1 MRIQTHFFDKSET
14 LWFIFLFSEYY
25 TIKTEQIQIEI
36 IEQKR
41 KREEA
46 SRSGDVGMMDMQ
58 VVQSELSENRK
69 SYTTLQAEY
78 MDLTKH
84 LKELEAGLETTRF
97 RHDPKLIMLDQELAM
112 LQAQYNEYQAANS
125 NIHENNVSLQFEIN
139 TYRRLL
145 QGNKEIFLTLMAICI
160 ALS

>member
-1 MRIQTHFFDKSET
+1 
-14 LWFIFLFSEYY
+14 LFSEYY

>member
-1 MRIQTHFFDKSET
+1 VEDYYENMFFLDKYEI
-14 LWFIFLFSEYY
+14 LWLIFLFSGYY

-41 KREEA
+41 KKEEA
-46 SRSGDVGMMDMQ
+46 SRSGDVGMIDMKMIQ
-58 VVQSELSENRK
+58 LELSENRK

-78 MDLTKH
+78 MDLTKR
-84 LKELEAGLETTRF
+84 LNELEEGLEMTRF
-97 RHDPKLIMLDQELAM
+97 RRDPKLIMLDRELAM

-125 NIHENNVSLQFEIN
+125 SMHENNVSLQFEIS

-145 QGNKEIFLTLMAICI
+145 QGN
-160 ALS
+160 

>member
-1 MRIQTHFFDKSET
+1 
-14 LWFIFLFSEYY
+14 LFSEYY
-25 TIKTEQIQIEI
+25 KIKTEQIQIEI

-46 SRSGDVGMMDMQ
+46 SRSGDVRMMDTK

-78 MDLTKH
+78 IDLTKR
-84 LKELEAGLETTRF
+84 LKELEEDLETTRF
-97 RHDPKLIMLDQELAM
+97 RSDPKLIMLDRELAM

-125 NIHENNVSLQFEIN
+125 SMHENNVSLQFEIS

-145 QGNKEIFLTLMAICI
+145 QGN
-160 ALS
+160 